1 MTPQQGVDFY
11 NRIHSESKVLETR
24 ALYYPLPRKIMDR
37 LGGWFLLC
45 GTKGSRYPIPGG
57 PDMGHLDRDT
67 AGHTPG
73 GSISVLGLRSLL
85 LVQRG

>member
-1 MTPQQGVDFY
+1 MNRPEGVDFY
-11 NRIHSESKVLETR
+11 DRVHSESNVPETR
-24 ALYYPLPRKIMDR
+24 ALYYPLRRKIMDR
-37 LGGWFLLC
+37 LGVWFLFY

-67 AGHTPG
+67 AGRTPG
-73 GSISVLGLRSLL
+73 RSIGVLGLHYLL